1 MEIGIFA
8 KKRTTRDG
16 KREFYSYLTT
26 LTRKDGS
33 TQTVTVKF
41 RDECGK
47 PKPEDC
53 PMNIKLD
60 RSHVNMSHDN
70 FLRED
75 TGEMSVSYTLW
86 VSAWEPGSP
95 WVDTSLD
102 EFDI

>member
-1 MEIGIFA
+1 
-8 KKRTTRDG
+8 
-16 KREFYSYLTT
+16 
-26 LTRKDGS
+26 
-33 TQTVTVKF
+33 
-41 RDECGK
+41 
-47 PKPEDC
+47 
-53 PMNIKLD
+53 MNIKLD